1 MDRKLPCITLRETVA
16 EPDIDRVG
24 SLVAGTGFFSDEE
37 IGIARELVEE
47 RLAKG
52 VACGYHFLLA
62 ETGAALLGYT
72 CYGPT
77 DDSPWL
83 FDLYWI
89 AVLDSCR
96 GKGIGSAL
104 LAATERRVARMGGRR
119 IHIETSSRPQYLPTR
134 RFYEKHGYR
143 KGAVHKNFYAPGED
157 RYVYVKDLA
166 PAQPVKA
173 A

>member
-1 MDRKLPCITLRETVA
+1 MDHIRPRVTLRETVA
-16 EPDIDRVG
+16 EPDIDRIG
-24 SLVAGTGFFSDEE
+24 ALVAGTGFFSAHE
-37 IGIARELVEE
+37 IDIARELVED

-52 VACGYHFLLA
+52 LACGYHFLLA
-62 ETGAALLGYT
+62 ETSTTLLGYT

-96 GKGIGSAL
+96 GMGIGSAL
-104 LAATERRVARMGGRR
+104 LAATERRVARLGGTR
-119 IHIETSSRPQYLPTR
+119 IHIETSSRAQYLPTR

-143 KGAVHKNFYAPGED
+143 KGAVHKNFYGPGED
-157 RYVYVKDLA
+157 RCIYVKDLP
-166 PAQPVKA
+166 PAQPKA